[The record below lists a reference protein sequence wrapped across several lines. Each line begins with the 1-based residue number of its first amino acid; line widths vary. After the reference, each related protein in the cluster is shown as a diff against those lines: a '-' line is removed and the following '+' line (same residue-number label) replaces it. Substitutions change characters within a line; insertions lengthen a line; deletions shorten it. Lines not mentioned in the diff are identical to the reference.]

1 MAVNFFQIQSFQES
15 IQYCKLSDWS
25 NHHCNC
31 NWWVSLYDPISLHRY
46 IVFVSPNYPFFHI
59 LAYWM
64 VCIVVWPAHSE
75 LGTYSV
81 YSKKGGRSCA
91 LRSAFCAFFARIF
104 PLFSLGKHFGFFF
117 MKGPSYFQSGLKV
130 LSEQTCC
137 MYYIWNWINVGQ
149 VFIENTTVK
158 SHKNNI

>member
-1 MAVNFFQIQSFQES
+1 MKSKSSLQLQLMSFTV
-15 IQYCKLSDWS
+15 WS
-25 NHHCNC
+25 NFIVGICLTKLPFFPYF
-31 NWWVSLYDPISLHRY
+31 SLLDGMYSGLARAFWIRY
-46 IVFVSPNYPFFHI
+46 IHI
-59 LAYWM
+59 
-64 VCIVVWPAHSE
+64 
-75 LGTYSV
+75 V

-130 LSEQTCC
+130 LSEQTCY